1 VGSSDQSLA
10 KEIPALWE
18 DYEIFDAHIHIGD
31 YFDINASFP
40 AAELFSYLTR
50 YNIKKA
56 ALSAV
61 TKDIAADNELVADAL
76 KRDASRIVALAHV
89 DPTAADAI
97 ERVDRAASSGFRGL
111 KLHPHYDAY
120 MVFDS
125 RITFGVL
132 ERAAKHRMAVLVHTG
147 TPPMTTPMHI
157 GYLAQHFPEVNFIA
171 GHMGLVDSSLEV
183 VEAGRMAENL
193 FMDTTAASVTL
204 GSEDASNRLGAHRF
218 VWGTD
223 APYLN
228 FISEFFK
235 LLSLRVDD
243 EVKRQILW
251 QNPRTAYRI

>member
-1 VGSSDQSLA
+1 MPR
-10 KEIPALWE
+10 EIPPLWE
-18 DYEIFDAHIHIGD
+18 DYKIFDAHIHIGD
-31 YFDINASFP
+31 YFDINAKFP
-40 AAELFSYLTR
+40 ASELFSYMTR
-50 YNIKKA
+50 YNISKA

-61 TKDIAADNELVADAL
+61 TKDIAGDNALVADAMD
-76 KRDASRIVALAHV
+76 KDPQRVVALAHI
-89 DPTAADAI
+89 DPTAADAV
-97 ERVDRAASSGFRGL
+97 ERVDAAARRGFKGL

-132 ERAAKHRMAVLVHTG
+132 ERAASHRMAVLIHSG

-171 GHMGLVDSSLEV
+171 GHMGLVDSSLET

-193 FMDTTAASVTL
+193 YMDTTAASVT
-204 GSEDASNRLGAHRF
+204 SVIEDAINRLGPHRF

-235 LLSLRVDD
+235 LLSLRTS
-243 EVKRQILW
+243 EEAKRQILW
-251 QNPRTAYRI
+251 DNPVRVYRV